1 MRAVVTGGAGFI
13 GSHLVD
19 GLLQAGAD
27 VLIVDD
33 LSTGTEANLA
43 DALAQDALLAQ
54 IDVRDAASTARVI
67 GAFRPHIVFHLA
79 AQIDVRVSMGRPS
92 WDASTN
98 VVGTVNVLA
107 AAAAAGVRRVI
118 NTSTGGAIYGECS
131 TFPTPE
137 TQIPSPI
144 SAYGLS
150 KRTAEK
156 YCDWFRSAHRLD
168 CLTLRYSNVY
178 GPRQNPSGEAGVVTR
193 FCDVVLRGGT
203 PVVFG
208 DGRQTRD
215 YVFVGD
221 VVAANLA
228 AATAVAHAHDHYNI
242 GTGIEV
248 SVLDLLATIHR
259 CAAPNGATAYPEF
272 RAARD
277 GEIIR
282 SCLDVQRAHHD
293 LGLDAPTSLAEGITR
308 TLAWLRSRHAA
319 PLHR

>member
-1 MRAVVTGGAGFI
+1 VVTGGAGFI

-19 GLLQAGAD
+19 GLLRAGAD
-27 VLIVDD
+27 VLVVDD

-43 DALAQDALLAQ
+43 DALTRDVLLAQ
-54 IDVRDAASTARVI
+54 IDVRDAASTARVMD
-67 GAFRPHIVFHLA
+67 GFRPHIVFHLA

-131 TFPTPE
+131 IIPTPE
-137 TQIPSPI
+137 TQTPSPV

-156 YCDWFRSAHRLD
+156 YCDWFRSTHRLD
-168 CLTLRYSNVY
+168 CLTLRYGNVY
-178 GPRQNPSGEAGVVTR
+178 GPRQNPSGEAGVVAL
-193 FCDVVLRGGT
+193 FCDVAVRGGT
-203 PVVFG
+203 PIVFG

-228 AATAVAHAHDHYNI
+228 AAVAATAHDHYNI
-242 GTGIEV
+242 GTGVEV
-248 SVLDLLATIHR
+248 SVLDLLATIGR
-259 CAAPNGATAYPEF
+259 CAAPNGASESPEF
-272 RAARD
+272 RDARE

-282 SCLDVQRAHHD
+282 SCLDVRRARQD
-293 LGLDAPTSLAEGITR
+293 LGLGTPTSLTEGITR
-308 TLAWLRSRHAA
+308 TLAWLRSRHAT